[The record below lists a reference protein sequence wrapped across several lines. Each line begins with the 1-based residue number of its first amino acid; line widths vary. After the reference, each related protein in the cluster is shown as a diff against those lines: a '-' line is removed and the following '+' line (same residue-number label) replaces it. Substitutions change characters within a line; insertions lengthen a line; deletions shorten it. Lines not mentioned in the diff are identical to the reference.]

1 MSSTS
6 IGESSKDHSEDYDS
20 ADDLSDDE
28 ESDSRYSKPPV
39 EKEIRLQ
46 HGSKSVSALS
56 IDSNGTR
63 AVSGG
68 YDYEVRFWDIVGLS
82 SDPRSFRTITPCESH
97 PIKNLVFSTTGELIL
112 IIAGSNQAK
121 VIDRDGLSKMTT
133 AKGDQ
138 YINDMAKTKGHVAML
153 NSGCWH
159 PQKKEEFF
167 TCSNDGTIRVW
178 DLATQGK
185 NHKCVIKPR
194 SQGGL
199 KAIPNACTTSRDGNM
214 IATACT
220 DGSIQGWDL
229 RKSTFINASLV
240 IRNCHQNQTE
250 TSSVCF
256 SYKGNYI
263 ASRGMDDTLKLWDLR
278 NTKAA
283 LRVKPNLFNRFS
295 MTDCS
300 FSPDDK
306 FLLTG
311 VSQESKDGSGKLVF
325 IETETFED
333 VEVIETPGS
342 SVIRSVWHP
351 KLNQVTMTCSDG
363 VVKVLY
369 DSKMSERGQVIGKEK
384 KKSKPSESYRVAEP
398 IIITRKLTPSLFE
411 GNFFIITFS
420 TLFANVQDGSKK
432 VMESSRNEGSER
444 SG

>member
-6 IGESSKDHSEDYDS
+6 LGESSKASAEEEYDS
-20 ADDLSDDE
+20 VDDLSDDE
-28 ESDSRYSKPPV
+28 ETDSRYSQPPI

-56 IDSNGTR
+56 IDPNGTR

-68 YDYEVRFWDIVGLS
+68 YDYEVRFWDMVGLS

-97 PIKNLVFSTTGELIL
+97 PIKNVVFSTTGELIL
-112 IIAGSNQAK
+112 IIAGSNEAK
-121 VIDRDGLSKMTT
+121 VVDRDGISRMTT

-138 YINDMAKTKGHVAML
+138 YINDMGKTKGHVAML

-178 DLATQGK
+178 DVNEKGRSQKT
-185 NHKCVIKPR
+185 VIKLR
-194 SQGGL
+194 RQGGL
-199 KAIPNACTTSRDGNM
+199 KAVPNVCVTSRDGNM
-214 IATACT
+214 LVTACT

-229 RKSTFINASLV
+229 RKSTYINTALL

-256 SYKGNYI
+256 SYKGTQI
-263 ASRGMDDTLKLWDLR
+263 ASRGMDHTVKLWDLR
-278 NTKAA
+278 NTRSPV
-283 LRVKPNLFNRFS
+283 RVKTNLSNRFP

-306 FLLTG
+306 FILTG
-311 VSQESKDGSGKLVF
+311 VSQESRDGSGRLLF
-325 IETETFED
+325 LHSESFEEAHS
-333 VEVIETPGS
+333 VETPNS
-342 SVIRSVWHP
+342 SVIRSLWHP
-351 KLNQVTMTCSDG
+351 KLNQVMMTSSDG

-369 DSKMSERGQVIGKEK
+369 DARMSERGGLIGKEK

-398 IIITRKLTPSLFE
+398 VIITRE
-411 GNFFIITFS
+411 S
-420 TLFANVQDGSKK
+420 TLSTLLQYVLL
-432 VMESSRNEGSER
+432 ECIYCI
-444 SG
+444 

>member
-1 MSSTS
+1 MASTS
-6 IGESSKDHSEDYDS
+6 LGESSKASAEEEYDS

-28 ESDSRYSKPPV
+28 EADSRYSQPPI

-56 IDSNGTR
+56 VDSNGSR

-68 YDYEVRFWDIVGLS
+68 YDYEMKFWDIVGLN

-97 PIKNLVFSTTGELIL
+97 PIKNVVFSTSGELIL
-112 IIAGSNQAK
+112 IIAGSNEGK
-121 VIDRDGLSKMTT
+121 VVDRDGVSKMTT

-153 NSGCWH
+153 NCGCWN
-159 PQKKEEFF
+159 PQKKEEFL

-178 DLATQGK
+178 DVKEKSQK
-185 NHKCVIKPR
+185 SVIKPR
-194 SQGGL
+194 NQGGL
-199 KAIPNACTTSRDGNM
+199 KAVPNACVTSRDGNM
-214 IATACT
+214 ILAACT

-229 RKSTFINASLV
+229 RKSTYINTALL

-250 TSSVCF
+250 TSSVSS

-263 ASRGMDDTLKLWDLR
+263 ASRGMDHTVKLWDLR
-278 NTKAA
+278 NTKSPV
-283 LRVKPNLFNRFS
+283 RVRCELFNRFT

-311 VSQESKDGSGKLVF
+311 VSQESKQGSGKLLF
-325 IETETFED
+325 LDTQTFEQ
-333 VEVIETPGS
+333 VHSIETPNA
-342 SVIRSVWHP
+342 SVIRSLWHP
-351 KLNQVTMTCSDG
+351 KLNQVMMTCSDG
-363 VVKVLY
+363 VIKVFY
-369 DSKMSERGQVIGKEK
+369 DTKMSERGGLIGKEK

-398 IIITRKLTPSLFE
+398 VIITREL
-411 GNFFIITFS
+411 
-420 TLFANVQDGSKK
+420 TLFLFQCVSLECKFYIANISYC
-432 VMESSRNEGSER
+432 
-444 SG
+444 

>member
-1 MSSTS
+1 MSF
-6 IGESSKDHSEDYDS
+6 GESQKALIEENSE
-20 ADDLSDDE
+20 DDLSDDE
-28 ESDSRYSKPPV
+28 QLQSRYSRPPI
-39 EKEIRLQ
+39 EKQIRLQ
-46 HGSKSVSALS
+46 HGSKSISALS

-68 YDYEVRFWDIVGLS
+68 YDYEVKFWDIVGLS
-82 SDPRSFRTITPCESH
+82 ADPRSFRTISPCESH

-121 VIDRDGLSKMTT
+121 VVDRDGLSKMTT

-178 DLATQGK
+178 DMKDQGK
-185 NHKCVIKPR
+185 NHKSVIKPR
-194 SQGGL
+194 NQGGL
-199 KAIPNACTTSRDGNM
+199 KAIPNACTISRDGNM

-229 RKSTFINASLV
+229 RKSTYINTSLV

-256 SYKGNYI
+256 SYRGNYI

-278 NTKAA
+278 NTKTA
-283 LRVKPNLFNRFS
+283 LRIKQNLCNRFS

-306 FLLTG
+306 FMLTG
-311 VSQESKDGSGKLVF
+311 VSQESKDSCGKLLF
-325 IETETFED
+325 LETETFNE
-333 VEVIETPGS
+333 VESIDTPS
-342 SVIRSVWHP
+342 ASVIRSIWHP
-351 KLNQVTMTCSDG
+351 KLNQVMMTCSDG
-363 VVKVLY
+363 ALKVLY
-369 DSKMSERGQVIGKEK
+369 DQNMSERGLVIGKEK

-398 IIITRKLTPSLFE
+398 IIITRKLTPIMYKM
-411 GNFFIITFS
+411 FILYDYYFQH
-420 TLFANVQDGSKK
+420 TLCQCSK
-432 VMESSRNEGSER
+432 RIGR
-444 SG
+444 SHGRFKK